1 MNNIMCV
8 HVVKGAEDIKL
19 MVSVFTPFLV
29 LPTGLQVELGEG
41 LVTNKNKT

>member
-1 MNNIMCV
+1 MNNIICM

-29 LPTGLQVELGEG
+29 LPMGLQEEPGEG